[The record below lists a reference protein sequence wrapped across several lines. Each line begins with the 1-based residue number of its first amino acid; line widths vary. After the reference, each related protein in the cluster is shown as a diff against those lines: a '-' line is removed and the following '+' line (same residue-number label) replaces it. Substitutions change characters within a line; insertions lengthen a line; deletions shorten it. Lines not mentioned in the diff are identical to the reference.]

1 MGEIME
7 TTRSEYSLKLD
18 GKSIKE
24 HEIPVELFTRQL
36 VSFEKLAE
44 SINSVA
50 NGKTSFLIVKVKG
63 EIKPGSVDVNLI
75 IETLNATLP
84 LVPDIMTLIFEYLN
98 IKKFLKN
105 EKPQEVQSQEDGKV
119 IIKNNEG
126 ATITANAPV
135 INILNSN
142 NVSINFNKF
151 TSPIVSQELSKICLK
166 NKSENTEEQT
176 SLFEFTEEDKDYLA
190 IVPQDE
196 KEITENEYTL
206 QILTSNNDGKA
217 EMWRFR
223 DLEEQVEFTATIQD
237 DIFLDKIINKEY
249 NFQRDDQIKVKM
261 KKIKQKVNKRFK
273 TERYILEVL
282 DFIRQE

>member
-1 MGEIME
+1 ME